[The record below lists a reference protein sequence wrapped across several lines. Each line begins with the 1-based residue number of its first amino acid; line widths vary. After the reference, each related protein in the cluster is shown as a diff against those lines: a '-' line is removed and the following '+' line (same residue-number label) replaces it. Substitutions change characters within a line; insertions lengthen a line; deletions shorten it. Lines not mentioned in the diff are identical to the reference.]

1 MAREFFEETTSYLAE
16 YMELELF
23 AEDELIRLTHEEEV

>member
-1 MAREFFEETTSYLAE
+1 MAREFFEETTRYLGE

-23 AEDELIRLTHEEEV
+23 AEEKRIRLSHE